1 MSSTTHLVS
10 LDATSLTSDERHA
23 LGQYG
28 KLVKFRDEVL
38 SGAHPR
44 IQPAGLAG
52 LKSGT
57 DDSYS
62 PLSTNSLN
70 SNPSASPKAKATSSK
85 GDAQASETAG
95 SYKATPNSHRTS
107 MNRTGTLPGLG
118 MLGSIKV
125 NGTPKAVAAGKP
137 EINPVL
143 LEKSDDLIK
152 AEIQIQRQ
160 RLERSLKEQAD
171 QKKAATKTTQHA
183 QESLTELDLA
193 DVLTRALALVQ
204 STAVPVTDAAA
215 ANGSTASDSFDD
227 NTFYSSR
234 HDTPETPQ
242 ISRVPEE
249 PEDPQDEQMRE
260 DSYEPQLDTPPVIP
274 AVTAQPSFPTRD
286 PPSHPYLAGFPS
298 ATQPPGIGAPAYI
311 PGVLNNRVESLQV
324 GAAVEV
330 ISSDESGAASRSGD
344 SGRITERPSDLGNLY
359 SLDQQ
364 LLNRTRDRRDSPV
377 VRAHNLSP
385 VAPQPE
391 HVSPL
396 AISRQPPLTQADA
409 SARQATPAQ
418 VAALRKAASVG
429 TSPESSP
436 QGSKSEKRK
445 KKKKKRKAE
454 RLAAESAAASPYIKP
469 EPRSPSPVTAPPY
482 SRPNKRQRPN
492 NPQQPALDYD
502 EPRYAQP
509 PTVDGAQHPEY
520 GYRNDGPEVIRL
532 DSDAYPPPRMVVQ
545 PSVAGE
551 QRFEGGYYAD
561 RRGPSEQASYSAAH
575 DRETRAVR
583 EIPSYPLDISHHE
596 TPRTSM
602 RTEAIRERSRSPIR
616 YERPPATMP
625 PPRAATR
632 IVVDEYGREYRE
644 PLSSSVQPENAG
656 IRYER
661 APARPVSQHP
671 ELFEQDG
678 VVYRRVSPGLAPPP
692 RRVFTQPEA
701 VAPEYR
707 VLRDH
712 DYLARPMAHP
722 TDDHAANR
730 GRVVTEG
737 TRDFL
742 SRPTS
747 VRPPEGVRYET
758 TVGYERR
765 QVDEPLRD
773 YMTSRAASL
782 RPPESS
788 RYEIPM
794 GYERRILDDP
804 VREYGSLR
812 AASVRPVG
820 YEVVRDYGARF
831 GSVRPEVPH
840 REYATSV
847 HQEARREMAP
857 IQPPARSYSV
867 RPFEGLPPTPVTRQE
882 YNVRHPDPYHVRPLQ
897 GQDDEVIYIER
908 PPPSSYH

>member
-1 MSSTTHLVS
+1 
-10 LDATSLTSDERHA
+10 
-23 LGQYG
+23 
-28 KLVKFRDEVL
+28 
-38 SGAHPR
+38 
-44 IQPAGLAG
+44 
-52 LKSGT
+52 
-57 DDSYS
+57 
-62 PLSTNSLN
+62 
-70 SNPSASPKAKATSSK
+70 
-85 GDAQASETAG
+85 
-95 SYKATPNSHRTS
+95 
-107 MNRTGTLPGLG
+107 

-125 NGTPKAVAAGKP
+125 NGTPKAVAASKP
-137 EINPVL
+137 EINSVL

-152 AEIQIQRQ
+152 AEIQIKRQ
-160 RLERSLKEQAD
+160 RLERSLKEQVD
-171 QKKAATKTTQHA
+171 QRKATAKTTQHG

-193 DVLTRALALVQ
+193 DVLTRALVLVQ
-204 STAVPVTDAAA
+204 ATAAPVTDATAA
-215 ANGSTASDSFDD
+215 KSSTASDSFDD

-249 PEDPQDEQMRE
+249 PEDEQMRE

-274 AVTAQPSFPTRD
+274 AVTAQPSFSTRD
-286 PPSHPYLAGFPS
+286 PPSHPYLASFPS
-298 ATQPPGIGAPAYI
+298 ATQPPGIGASAYI
-311 PGVLNNRVESLQV
+311 PGVLNNRVEGLQV
-324 GAAVEV
+324 GATVEV
-330 ISSDESGAASRSGD
+330 ISSDESGAASRSGE
-344 SGRITERPSDLGNLY
+344 SGRIIPERPNDLGHLY
-359 SLDQQ
+359 GFNQQ
-364 LLNRTRDRRDSPV
+364 LLSRTRDQRDSPV

-436 QGSKSEKRK
+436 QGSRSEKRK

-454 RLAAESAAASPYIKP
+454 RLAAESAATSPYIKP
-469 EPRSPSPVTAPPY
+469 EPRSLSPVTAPPY

-492 NPQQPALDYD
+492 NPQRPPLDYD

-520 GYRNDGPEVIRL
+520 GYRNDRPEVIRL
-532 DSDAYPPPRMVVQ
+532 DSDAYPPPRMAVQ

-575 DRETRAVR
+575 DRETRVVR
-583 EIPSYPLDISHHE
+583 EIPSYPLDISHHGAS
-596 TPRTSM
+596 RTSM
-602 RTEAIRERSRSPIR
+602 RTDAIRERSRSPIR

-632 IVVDEYGREYRE
+632 IVIDEFGREYRE
-644 PLSSSVQPENAG
+644 PLPSSVQPENAG

-661 APARPVSQHP
+661 APVRPVSQHP

-678 VVYRRVSPGLAPPP
+678 VVYRRISPGFAPPP

-712 DYLARPMAHP
+712 DYSARPMAHP
-722 TDDHAANR
+722 TDNHAANR

-737 TRDFL
+737 PRDFV

-765 QVDEPLRD
+765 QVDEPLRE
-773 YMTSRAASL
+773 YMPSRAASL
-782 RPPESS
+782 RPTESS

-794 GYERRILDDP
+794 GYERTVLDDQ

-847 HQEARREMAP
+847 HPEARRETLP
-857 IQPPARSYSV
+857 VQHVQPPARSYSV

-882 YNVRHPDPYHVRPLQ
+882 YNVRHPDPYHIRPPPQ

-908 PPPSSYH
+908 PPHGSYH